1 MDTHDAEVMIA
12 CEGVVSGYSPQK
24 PLMTRID
31 LQIRRG
37 ERVFIL
43 GGSGCGKSTLFKHM
57 IGQVPVLGGRIFIKG
72 QEITAATGDALNA
85 IRRTFGVMY
94 QGGALFG
101 NLTILQNVLLP
112 LEEFTN
118 YPPTLRMEIARL
130 QLHRVRL
137 LDQCDK
143 MPSELSGGMRKR
155 AAIAR
160 AMALDPEILFLD
172 EPSAGLD
179 PITSAELDRLIVQL
193 SETLGITVVI
203 ISHELASIHAVGTHA
218 IYLDKGVGGVLSQG
232 TPHHLATD
240 TTVPTVYNF
249 FNRIP

>member
-1 MDTHDAEVMIA
+1 MTASDYMISCEHVM
-12 CEGVVSGYSPQK
+12 SGYSPAH
-24 PLMTRID
+24 PLMRSID
-31 LQIRRG
+31 LQIFRG

-57 IGQVPVLGGRIFIKG
+57 IGQVPVLAGTIRIKG
-72 QEITAATGDALNA
+72 MDISSADEATLER

-101 NLTILQNVLLP
+101 NLSILQNVLLP
-112 LEEFTN
+112 LEEFTD
-118 YPPTLRMEIARL
+118 YPPELRLAIARL

-143 MPSELSGGMRKR
+143 YPSELSGGMKKR

-179 PITSAELDRLIVQL
+179 PITSAELDKLIVHL
-193 SETLGITVVI
+193 SEMLGITVVI
-203 ISHELASIHAVGTHA
+203 ISHELASIHAVATKA
-218 IYLDKGVGGVLSQG
+218 IYLDKRAGGVLAQG
-232 TPHHLATD
+232 APDVLASD
-240 TTVPTVYNF
+240 TTNPTVYNF
-249 FNRIP
+249 FNRIPS